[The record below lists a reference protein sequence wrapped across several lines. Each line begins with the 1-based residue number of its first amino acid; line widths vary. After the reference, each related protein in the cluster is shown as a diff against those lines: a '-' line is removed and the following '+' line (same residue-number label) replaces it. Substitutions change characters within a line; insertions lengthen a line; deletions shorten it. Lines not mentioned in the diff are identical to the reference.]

1 MNLIKNIPGPVLI
14 FMGAL
19 SLSFGG
25 LLVKSFEGS
34 TLWQILF
41 WRSLFFSLTV
51 LAFLIIS
58 YKKKT
63 FQAFYESGLPGFFG
77 GIILSFG
84 FCGYVFAMYN
94 TTVANTNFIISL
106 QILFLAIFGYFFL
119 KEKISAITLTSIV
132 LAISGVFLMVGNSL
146 SPGELSGNLAAFT
159 MPITFAVLIMI
170 VRKFPTVDMVPA
182 QFVAGVSSCLI
193 GFLLST
199 KIMISPNDIFLGF
212 LAGFFQ
218 VGFGFIFITIGART
232 TPSAMVGIIM
242 LSESVL
248 GPIWAFLFVSERP
261 SIFGLIGGA
270 IILSAVLLQFYSLLK
285 KSKKSVSNWHLNVVV
300 TLFGYGRDYRIS

>member
-1 MNLIKNIPGPVLI
+1 MNLITKLPGPLLI
-14 FMGAL
+14 FLGAL
-19 SLSFGG
+19 CLSFGG
-25 LLVKSFEGS
+25 LIVKSFEGA

-51 LAFLIIS
+51 LTFLILS

-63 FQAFYESGLPGFFG
+63 LESFYTSGLPGLFG

-106 QILFLAIFGYFFL
+106 QILFLAVFGYLFL
-119 KEKISAITLTSIV
+119 KEKINSVTLISIILAITGV
-132 LAISGVFLMVGNSL
+132 LVMVGNSL
-146 SPGELSGNLAAFT
+146 TPGELSGNLAAFT

-170 VRKFPTVDMVPA
+170 VRKYPNVDMVPA
-182 QFVAGVSSCLI
+182 QFVAGLSSCLI
-193 GFLLST
+193 GFLLSN

-261 SIFGLIGGA
+261 SMFGLIGGA
-270 IILSAVLLQFYSLLK
+270 IILSAVLLQFYSLLNK
-285 KSKKSVSNWHLNVVV
+285 DKRS
-300 TLFGYGRDYRIS
+300 ISH

>member
-1 MNLIKNIPGPVLI
+1 MNIIRNLPGPLLI
-14 FMGAL
+14 FLGAL

-25 LLVKSFEGS
+25 LIVKSFEGA

-51 LAFLIIS
+51 LTFLIIS
-58 YKKKT
+58 YRKKT
-63 FQAFYESGLPGFFG
+63 FKAFKDSGLPGFIG
-77 GIILSFG
+77 GIILSIG

-106 QILFLAIFGYFFL
+106 QILFLAIFGYIFL
-119 KEKISAITLTSIV
+119 KEKITLITLFSITLAMIGV
-132 LAISGVFLMVGNSL
+132 LLMVGNSL

-159 MPITFAVLIMI
+159 MPISFAVLIMI
-170 VRKFPTVDMVPA
+170 VRKYPTVDMIPA
-182 QFVAGVSSCLI
+182 QFVAGVCSCLV
-193 GFLLST
+193 GFILST
-199 KIMISPNDIFLGF
+199 KILISPHDIFLGF

-218 VGFGFIFITIGART
+218 VGLGFIFITIGART

-270 IILSAVLLQFYSLLK
+270 IILSAVLLQFYSLLN
-285 KSKKSVSNWHLNVVV
+285 KSKKSLSN
-300 TLFGYGRDYRIS
+300 

>member
-1 MNLIKNIPGPVLI
+1 MNIITKLPGPLLVFL
-14 FMGAL
+14 GAL

-25 LLVKSFEGS
+25 LIVKSFEGA

-41 WRSLFFSLTV
+41 WRSLFFSLTI

-63 FQAFYESGLPGFFG
+63 FKSFYDSGLPGFFG

-106 QILFLAIFGYFFL
+106 QILFLAVFGYFFL
-119 KEKISAITLTSIV
+119 KEKISAVTLTSII
-132 LAISGVFLMVGNSL
+132 LAVTGVFVMVGNSL
-146 SPGELSGNLAAFT
+146 TPGELSGNLAAFT
-159 MPITFAVLIMI
+159 MPITFAILIMI
-170 VRKFPTVDMVPA
+170 VRKYPTVDMVPA
-182 QFVAGVSSCLI
+182 QFVAGICSCII
-193 GFLLST
+193 GFLFST
-199 KIMISPNDIFLGF
+199 KLMISPNDIFLGF

-248 GPIWAFLFVSERP
+248 GPVWAFLFVSERP
-261 SIFGLIGGA
+261 SIFGLVGGA
-270 IILSAVLLQFYSLLK
+270 IILFAVLLQFYSLLMKNK
-285 KSKKSVSNWHLNVVV
+285 KTISN
-300 TLFGYGRDYRIS
+300 